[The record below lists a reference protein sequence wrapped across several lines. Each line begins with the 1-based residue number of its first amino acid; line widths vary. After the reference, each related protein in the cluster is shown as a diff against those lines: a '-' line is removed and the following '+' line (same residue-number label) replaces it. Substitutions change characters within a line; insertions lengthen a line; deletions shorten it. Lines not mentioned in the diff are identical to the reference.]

1 MTILNLSILEK
12 EKTDIK
18 NVLFSPSQYSNL
30 VPEIEIRFGF
40 MKLDKTK
47 NKNFFVA
54 NNDYYNVWLKAYNN
68 VSSSKYNNVK
78 ETKDIVYSKGDFRK
92 IVSENETIA
101 APSGSESPSA
111 PNRKVIFM
119 KKLKSSENNVDI
131 NIINSF
137 GMRKIKSEGTDFKK
151 ELYTSNI
158 STIRIAKAYEI
169 DSSENEFN
177 NSKQPVK
184 EFKRHRITYLFDTFQ
199 IDFTVRE
206 DESTGKKYTNYEIEI
221 EFTSEI
227 ISKILNSKSDRDF
240 FNEMKK
246 SLSLIY
252 PSIHTLFI
260 ESSYNNIISDINNII
275 VKYPKEKKPRN
286 IKEEDVETIVKNI
299 VQTNNTESGTGNRI
313 SDAPSNKVASVPA
326 TNLGYYVTNK
336 LDGIGYNLL
345 FQQEKILNQKGESI
359 SFISVFL
366 CNKKDIFKVSL
377 IPESKIKIGK
387 SNIGAFLNSLSKC
400 EVRFIGE
407 KIEVHFF
414 DCLIFYDSNNF
425 IGNDKLYQQNFKN
438 RLDALN
444 VINNFCKLNFETP
457 NLTFTIK
464 TFFKSESIVD
474 DIKKT
479 FNYMYETFGEDLI
492 EYNDGI
498 IIQPDGNFEDYY
510 PMKWKFPSKVSI
522 DFTLQ
527 FFSSNEKTTTYKL
540 LSVFEGGELNQFV
553 DEYTNT
559 SHFITVN
566 NDEVYD
572 NLYGNKLDNVVV
584 ECGKSLPSGIEN
596 DEFFSIMRIR
606 YDKSYK
612 DSNFIDVANNTIY
625 DMINEM
631 TINDL
636 INMINNNLTKQM
648 NKELNESKIDIQQ
661 VILKFEQ
668 PQIMDNEVGGDD
680 LNTEFKKM
688 KIEETKENQIIQ
700 IPEIT
705 IYDKSIYY
713 QYEKLNKLLLS
724 LPYNSLLKSG
734 IVKFIRSSDTL
745 QPEVEPMDEI
755 SIGTREKEIPSPA
768 RISEIPETS
777 RIPET
782 AKKLVNFRKYHNE
795 IKRKLILDNLTNEN
809 MIVVDL
815 GSGKGG
821 DLPKYLKAKFKKL
834 YMIEPNKENL
844 KELKE
849 RFRQKEYSS
858 LRNKIEIIESKAE
871 NLDLINKI
879 TQKADVVFMF
889 YSLTFFFKNRELL
902 QDLASVISGL
912 LKEGGKLVAT
922 YMNGDKVFSNLLKGD
937 IISNSYTIKSINL
950 DINASNYYGKEIEID
965 FKETATATKQLEY
978 LIRDIEL
985 SHILSYKDLYLID
998 IQDTETIGSREI
1010 YSKFTLEEKKL
1021 ASFYSQIEFIKEKN
1035 KRVENIDLNLC
1046 VAGRFP
1052 YILDEYYYRE
1062 VSSSFTTTVLR
1073 CLQSENQTL
1082 EEIDGKKFTENI
1094 FSNFTIDRYLKE
1106 ASSDLENFF
1115 KNVFKIEFLE
1125 DISKESKKELIIN
1138 IGGGDSES
1146 LKTFFESINWK
1157 IPNQLDTVIK
1167 RMTKNFIQEDII
1179 KVEKLF
1185 NEIVYYLKSEFE
1197 NNISLSFLVKYI
1209 EELLYINI
1217 IVIDSETKKI
1227 NRDFNS
1233 FNKDKLCI
1241 IIYNIEDKYF
1251 EPLYKMIKKN
1261 GEYIRQKVFV
1271 FNELT
1276 NMFFN

>member
-12 EKTDIK
+12 EKSDIK

-78 ETKDIVYSKGDFRK
+78 ETKDVVYSKGDFRK
-92 IVSENETIA
+92 IVSDNE
-101 APSGSESPSA
+101 
-111 PNRKVIFM
+111 KVIFM

-151 ELYTSNI
+151 ELYTTNI

-169 DSSENEFN
+169 DSSESEFD
-177 NSKQPVK
+177 NSKQPVR
-184 EFKRHRITYLFDTFQ
+184 EFKRHRITYFFDTFQ
-199 IDFTVRE
+199 IDFTIRE
-206 DESTGKKYTNYEIEI
+206 DETTGKKYTNYEIEI
-221 EFTSEI
+221 EFTSET

-252 PSIHTLFI
+252 PSIHTLFV

-286 IKEEDVETIVKNI
+286 IKEEDVETIVKNKFNI
-299 VQTNNTESGTGNRI
+299 
-313 SDAPSNKVASVPA
+313 
-326 TNLGYYVTNK
+326 GYYVTNK

-345 FQQEKILNQKGESI
+345 FQKEKILNQKGESI

-377 IPESKIKIGK
+377 IPETKIKLDKPIHI
-387 SNIGAFLNSLSKC
+387 STFLNSLSKC

-414 DCLIFYDSNNF
+414 DCLMFF
-425 IGNDKLYQQNFKN
+425 NDKLFQENFKN

-444 VINNFCKLNFETP
+444 IINNFCKLNFETP
-457 NLTFTIK
+457 NLTFTTK
-464 TFFKSESIVD
+464 TFFKSENLVD

-479 FNYMYETFGEDLI
+479 FNYMYDTFGEDLI

-559 SHFITVN
+559 SHYITVN

-572 NLYGNKLDNVVV
+572 NLYGNKLDNIVV
-584 ECGKSLPSGIEN
+584 ECGKSLSTIVPDSN
-596 DEFFSIMRIR
+596 EFFSIMRIR

-636 INMINNNLTKQM
+636 INMINDNLNKQL
-648 NKELNESKIDIQQ
+648 NKDLNESKIDIEQ

-668 PQIMDNEVGGDD
+668 PQEINVSDD
-680 LNTEFKKM
+680 LNTEFKKL

-705 IYDKSIYY
+705 VYDKNIYY
-713 QYEKLNKLLLS
+713 QYEKLNKLLQS

-734 IVKFIRSSDTL
+734 FVKFIRSSETL
-745 QPEVEPMDEI
+745 QPEVEM
-755 SIGTREKEIPSPA
+755 KEIKQEEAVSNLKD
-768 RISEIPETS
+768 
-777 RIPET
+777 
-782 AKKLVNFRKYHNE
+782 KKLMNFRKYHND
-795 IKRKLILDNLTNEN
+795 IKRKLILDNLTNDN

-849 RFRQKEYSS
+849 RLRQKEYYS

-879 TQKADVVFMF
+879 TQKADFVFMF

-902 QDLASVISGL
+902 QDLSTVISGL
-912 LKEGGKLVAT
+912 LKEGGKLIAT

-937 IISNSYTIKSINL
+937 IVSNSYTIKSTNL

-998 IQDTETIGSREI
+998 IQDTESIGSREL

-1035 KRVENIDLNLC
+1035 KRVSEPDSVSYHKDLNLSI
-1046 VAGRFP
+1046 VGRFP

-1062 VSSSFTTTVLR
+1062 YSSSFATTILR
-1073 CLQSENQTL
+1073 CLQSENEIQG
-1082 EEIDGKKFTENI
+1082 EIDGQKFTESI
-1094 FSNFTIDRYLKE
+1094 FSNFTIERYLKE
-1106 ASSDLENFF
+1106 ATESGSVTSDIEKFF
-1115 KNVFKIEFLE
+1115 KTIFKIEFLE
-1125 DISKESKKELIIN
+1125 DISEESKKELLIN
-1138 IGGGDSES
+1138 IGGDMKS
-1146 LKTFFESINWK
+1146 FFESINWK
-1157 IPNQLDTVIK
+1157 ITNQLDTVIK
-1167 RMTKNFIQEDII
+1167 RLTKNFIQEDII
-1179 KVEKLF
+1179 KVQNLF
-1185 NEIVYYLKSEFE
+1185 NEIIYYLKSEFE

-1217 IVIDSETKKI
+1217 IVVDSETRKI
-1227 NRDFNS
+1227 NRDFNT

-1241 IIYNIEDKYF
+1241 IVYNIEDKYF
-1251 EPLYKMIKKN
+1251 EPVYKMIKKD
-1261 GEYIRQKVFV
+1261 GEYVRQKVFT